1 MAKRTC
7 CLCNNEILNEDT
19 APILTLGNSGWP
31 RYVCPE
37 CEERI
42 AATTEAKTYE
52 DISDACR
59 TLGDGMIAMR
69 VEDTAVIEEVN
80 EIIKSAMERA
90 EQIKA
95 GTYDFS
101 QDEEVLPEN
110 NDAASG
116 EEDGDGNEGAKATEK
131 PEFDI
136 PEELRETEEDR
147 ALDEKEARANKVLDT
162 VTSWAAG
169 LILLGAVIFFLV
181 RFVF

>member
-1 MAKRTC
+1 MAKRKC
-7 CLCNNEILNEDT
+7 CLCNNEILNEET

-31 RYVCPE
+31 RFICPE

-42 AATTEAKTYE
+42 ADTTLKKTYE
-52 DISDACR
+52 EISEACR
-59 TLGDGMIAMR
+59 TLGDGMINMR

-80 EIIKSAMERA
+80 AIIKNAMERA

-101 QDEEVLPEN
+101 QDEEILPEESESEA
-110 NDAASG
+110 DADG
-116 EEDGDGNEGAKATEK
+116 EKK

-136 PEELRETEEDR
+136 PEELRESEEDK
-147 ALDEKEARANKVLDT
+147 ALDEKDAHANKVLDT

-169 LILLGAVIFFLV
+169 VILLGAIIFFLV
-181 RFVF
+181 KFVF

>member
-1 MAKRTC
+1 MAKRKC
-7 CLCNNEILNEDT
+7 CLCNNDVLNEET

-42 AATTEAKTYE
+42 SATTEKKTYE
-52 DISDACR
+52 EISEACR
-59 TLGDGMIAMR
+59 VLGDGMINMR

-80 EIIKSAMERA
+80 AIIKGAMERA
-90 EQIKA
+90 DQIKA

-101 QDEEVLPEN
+101 LDEELSVE
-110 NDAASG
+110 DEESDDDG
-116 EEDGDGNEGAKATEK
+116 ESKS
-131 PEFDI
+131 EFDI
-136 PEELRETEEDR
+136 PDELRETDEDK

-169 LILLGAVIFFLV
+169 IILLGAVIFFLV
-181 RFVF
+181 KFVF